1 MKLSELKNYI
11 DQMIANGEQD
21 LPVYFRNCEGKFES
35 IDYCVTSNDGTK
47 LTFAEEWM

>member
-11 DQMIANGEQD
+11 DQMVSNEEQD
-21 LPVYFRNCEGKFES
+21 LPVYFRNYEGRLES
-35 IDYCVTSNDGTK
+35 IDYCVLSSDGTK